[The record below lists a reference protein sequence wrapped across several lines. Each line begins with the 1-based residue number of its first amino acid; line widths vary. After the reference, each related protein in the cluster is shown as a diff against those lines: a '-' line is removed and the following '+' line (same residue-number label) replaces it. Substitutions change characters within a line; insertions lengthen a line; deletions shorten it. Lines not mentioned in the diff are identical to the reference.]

1 MKRTVAVLL
10 AGVLSLAGLLAVGPA
25 VAQNVPKAAPGKG
38 PNHEPSKKE
47 EKLTPMTFRLVTNG
61 QDCADCTWIAADGDI
76 VYETGKTFEA
86 FLKTQKIQW
95 SVLVRFNSGGG
106 SLPGGV
112 DLGRAIRKAKLRT
125 AIGETVDDPKVPG
138 KASYKPGLCAS
149 ACAYAFLGGI
159 SRTVDTGSL
168 YGVHQFHNPEVQN
181 DQDVQTVVAVL
192 GYYVVEMGIKPEL
205 LLVASSTHT
214 NDIIWL
220 EPEQMEALDVVTSR
234 QGLMDAQW
242 TLAPFGDG
250 LGARTTQ
257 IQADGSAVTFALTC
271 KAGEADRYVVYVIRD
286 TYDLNSKEIATTK
299 SAIRGLSF
307 LASDKPVGGV
317 LETHPIVAR
326 SKLTLGAGLPKSTA
340 RLLIDD
346 GGELKVQ
353 VSAPAALDDYLNGGR
368 YHFPVANLNRLL
380 PYLDRNCFTRGEDE
394 LDTTGEGRGK
404 VGR

>member
-1 MKRTVAVLL
+1 MKRMVAVLL
-10 AGVLSLAGLLAVGPA
+10 AGVLVLAGAAASLALAPTVA
-25 VAQNVPKAAPGKG
+25 LAQNG
-38 PNHEPSKKE
+38 PNVAPSHNPSKD
-47 EKLTPMTFRLVTNG
+47 EKVKPMTFRLVTNG

-76 VYETGKTFEA
+76 VYETGKEFEA
-86 FLKTQKIQW
+86 FLKSQNIQW
-95 SVLVRFNSGGG
+95 SALVRFNSGGG

-125 AIGETVDDPKVPG
+125 AINETVDNPKTPG
-138 KASYKPGLCAS
+138 KAGYKPGLCAS

-168 YGVHQFHNPEVQN
+168 YGVHQFHNPEVNN

-192 GYYVVEMGIKPEL
+192 GYYVVEMGIRPEL

-220 EPEQMEALDVVTSR
+220 EPEQMEALVVVTSR
-234 QGLMDAQW
+234 QELPDAQW

-250 LGARTTQ
+250 LGARATQ
-257 IQADGSAVTFALTC
+257 IQSDGSAVTFALTC
-271 KAGEADRYVVYVIRD
+271 KSGEADRYVVYVIRD
-286 TYDLNSKEIATTK
+286 TYDLTSKEIATTK

-326 SKLTLGAGLPKSTA
+326 SRLTLGAGLPKSTT
-340 RLLIDD
+340 RQLIDD

-353 VSAPAALDDYLNGGR
+353 VSAPDTLDDYLNGGR
-368 YHFPVANLNRLL
+368 YHFPVANLTRLL
-380 PYLDRNCFTRGEDE
+380 PYLDRNCFSRGEDE
-394 LDTTGEGRGK
+394 LDTTEGRGK
-404 VGR
+404 A